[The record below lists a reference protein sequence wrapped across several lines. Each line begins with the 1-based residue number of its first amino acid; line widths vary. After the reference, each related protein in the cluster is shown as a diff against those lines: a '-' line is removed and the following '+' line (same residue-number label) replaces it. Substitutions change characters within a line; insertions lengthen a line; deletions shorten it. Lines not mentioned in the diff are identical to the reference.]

1 MSERLTYTV
10 EEAAERLGVS
20 RGSAYQAARE
30 GQLPTLRLGRRLLV
44 PRQALERM
52 LTAAG
57 TDSPQ
62 TNGAAGTAPQEKE
75 VSTSNG
81 HPTHDPGSQ

>member
-62 TNGAAGTAPQEKE
+62 TNGAAGTAPHKKGNDHDQP
-75 VSTSNG
+75 TTAG
-81 HPTHDPGSQ
+81 HGT

>member
-1 MSERLTYTV
+1 MSARLTYTV
-10 EEAAERLGVS
+10 EEAAELLGVS

-44 PRQALERM
+44 PRDALEQM

-57 TDSPQ
+57 TDSSQ

-75 VSTSNG
+75 VSSTNG
-81 HPTHDPGSQ
+81 HRTRNAGSQ